1 MKMSLNE
8 WLKRGWLTSHKT
20 SAGEITALFN
30 VADRDLTDS
39 QAQGLSTDS
48 QLSIAYNAALQM
60 ATAALAASGYRAAR
74 EVHHY
79 RIVQSLTYTIGAKAD
94 LVLQL
99 DSFRKKRNISD
110 YERAGTVSAQE
121 AREMFNLAETLR
133 AMVTE
138 WLKKNHPELL
148 RD

>member
-1 MKMSLNE
+1 MSLAE

-20 SAGEITALFN
+20 SPREIAELFS
-30 VADRDLTDS
+30 VAERDLADS

-48 QLSIAYNAALQM
+48 QLSIAYNAALQL

-74 EVHHY
+74 EARHY
-79 RIVQSLTYTIGAKAD
+79 RVIQSLAYTIGAEAD
-94 LVLQL
+94 LILQL

-110 YERAGTVSAQE
+110 YERAEAVSAQE
-121 AREMFNLAETLR
+121 AGEMFNLAKTLR
-133 AMVTE
+133 DTVTN

-148 RD
+148 RR

>member
-1 MKMSLNE
+1 MSLNE

-20 SAGEITALFN
+20 STGEITALFN
-30 VADRDLTDS
+30 VADRDLADS
-39 QAQGLSTDS
+39 KAQGLSTDS

-74 EVHHY
+74 EAHHY
-79 RIVQSLTYTIGAKAD
+79 RIVQSLTYTIGAKAE

-148 RD
+148 QD